1 MIIKIKY
8 NINTGKNKDGFRNFK
23 RDYNN
28 LISTNLEL
36 GFLNS
41 FLAERR
47 KHKVFFCRFC
57 VLIIQMSVQYAATR
71 SL

>member
-23 RDYNN
+23 RDYNT

-36 GFLNS
+36 GSLNS
-41 FLAERR
+41 FLTERR
-47 KHKVFFCRFC
+47 NHKVFSWRFC
-57 VLIIQMSVQYAATR
+57 VLIIQTSVQYAATR

>member
-36 GFLNS
+36 GSLNS

-47 KHKVFFCRFC
+47 KHKVFPGDFVYFLFR
-57 VLIIQMSVQYAATR
+57 
-71 SL
+71 